1 MRMVRRM
8 RVPLSAAFIAL
19 AVLSAHPAVAQKP
32 PSSVAQTPPAA
43 GTLPSGKPP
52 PLGVPWEGAPTLPG
66 GDPDDVPFD
75 QAYGSGTGFVV
86 ADRRLLTNRH
96 VVVGCARVVARDAAG
111 TRLPAKLVV
120 ADRGRDLALLSIE
133 KPAGPPLTFRDSPA
147 VRRGESVIAYGFPLS
162 GLLSSG
168 PTLTTGNV
176 NALAGL
182 RDNPNNYQISAGVQ
196 PGNSGGPLFDAQGHV
211 IGVVVSKLDA
221 ARVAEMTGGDIPQ
234 NVNFAVK
241 GEQALA
247 FLRANN
253 VQPAV
258 AASTGPDKR
267 ADEIDAVANPSTVY
281 LTCFR

>member
-1 MRMVRRM
+1 MVRRM
-8 RVPLSAAFIAL
+8 RLPYPAAILVCAVAWAL
-19 AVLSAHPAVAQKP
+19 PAVAQKP
-32 PSSVAQTPPAA
+32 PALGAPSPS
-43 GTLPSGKPP
+43 GTLPIGKPP
-52 PLGVPWEGAPTLPG
+52 PLGVPWDGARG
-66 GDPDDVPFD
+66 SEPDDVPFD
-75 QAYGSGTGFVV
+75 RAYGSGTGFVV

-96 VVVGCARVVARDAAG
+96 VVAECVRVVARDAAG
-111 TRLPAKLVV
+111 TRLPAKLMV
-120 ADRGRDLALLSIE
+120 ADRERDLALLSVD
-133 KPAGPPLTFRDSPA
+133 KPAGPPLTFRDGPA
-147 VRRGESVIAYGFPLS
+147 VRRGESVITYGFPLS

-168 PTLTTGNV
+168 PTLTTGNI

-196 PGNSGGPLFDAQGHV
+196 PGNSGGPLFDSQGHV
-211 IGVVVSKLDA
+211 IGVVVSKLNA

-241 GEQALA
+241 GSEALA

-258 AASTGPDKR
+258 AASNGAEKR
-267 ADEIDAVANPSTVY
+267 ADEIDAVANPSTLY

>member
-1 MRMVRRM
+1 M
-8 RVPLSAAFIAL
+8 
-19 AVLSAHPAVAQKP
+19 
-32 PSSVAQTPPAA
+32 
-43 GTLPSGKPP
+43 GTLPLGKPP
-52 PLGVPWEGAPTLPG
+52 PLGVPWDGAPIAR

-96 VVVGCARVVARDAAG
+96 VVADCVRIVARDAAG
-111 TRLPAKLVV
+111 TRLPAKLMVS
-120 ADRGRDLALLSIE
+120 DRGRDLALLSID
-133 KPAGPPLTFRDSPA
+133 KPAGPPLTFRDGPA

-211 IGVVVSKLDA
+211 IGIVVSKLNA

-247 FLRANN
+247 FLRANG
-253 VQPAV
+253 VQPMV
-258 AASTGPDKR
+258 AASTGPEKR
-267 ADEIDAVANPSTVY
+267 PDEIDAVANPSTVY